1 MNCSCQAPLS
11 MQFPRHEY
19 WSGLPF
25 PSLGNLPDSGI
36 ELTSPALAGRFFT
49 TSATWEAQNSR
60 AELTNKN
67 ANYRIPFLE
76 RASHVAQLVKHLPT
90 MWETWVQFL
99 GWEVPLE
106 KEMATHSSILAW
118 RIPWTEEPG
127 SYSSWDLKSWM
138 MT

>member
-1 MNCSCQAPLS
+1 M
-11 MQFPRHEY
+11 F
-19 WSGLPF
+19 
-25 PSLGNLPDSGI
+25 
-36 ELTSPALAGRFFT
+36 LTCPALAGRFFT

-106 KEMATHSSILAW
+106 KEIETHTSILIW
-118 RIPWTEEPG
+118 RITWTEEPERLQFMA
-127 SYSSWDLKSWM
+127 SLESNMTECYLSFFPFSSVQLLSRVRLFA
-138 MT
+138 TS